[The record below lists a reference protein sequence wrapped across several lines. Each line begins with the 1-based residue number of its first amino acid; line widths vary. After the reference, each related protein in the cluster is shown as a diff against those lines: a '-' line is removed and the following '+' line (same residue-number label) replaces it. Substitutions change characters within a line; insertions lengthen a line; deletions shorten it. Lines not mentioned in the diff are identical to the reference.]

1 MDFIIKYLI
10 CNYRNSMNCDEI
22 YDQALGKYQHKE
34 YDASI
39 KLLNEILQ
47 ENENHHHSWHL
58 LGHIFFDLNDLQS
71 AKEFFLV
78 AINKKQDFFDAYYML
93 GNVLFK
99 AELFQDA
106 LNIWIEGSQ
115 YNPYFALNF
124 ANIAIAYDRLEQKE
138 HSIFYAQKALTL
150 DKNCLEALFCLA
162 KIYQAK
168 MDLKQTQF
176 YLKKVIE
183 LQPNNTLAHFDLA
196 YVELSLQNFKEGFNH
211 FEYRKKMENRENEYN
226 YLPFKPYKDDE
237 LSQKKFLL
245 YHEQGFGDNIQ
256 FIRFINQLHCKELN
270 IAIQNPLNR
279 LFSYNF
285 PKVNFLDVIDSGMNF
300 DCMDALMSLPYI
312 MQLTHVSN
320 NAYLDVDSNDVKRFQ
335 QSTLKK
341 NKLNIGLVWK
351 GSTAKNEKDIKSLK
365 LEELNPILN
374 KETCNFYSLQ
384 IENFDEI
391 SNSCVINLGKNF
403 KDFYDT
409 AVALKSL
416 DVFIGVDTAVTHLA
430 GALGVKTYLIYSTHT
445 IDFRWIHTQ
454 NQSVWYK
461 SVEVFSKEEIPL
473 LAQKIDELTK
483 DKI

>member
-1 MDFIIKYLI
+1 M
-10 CNYRNSMNCDEI
+10 NYDEI
-22 YDQALGKYQHKE
+22 YDQALEKYQLND
-34 YDASI
+34 YDTSI

-58 LGHIFFDLNDLQS
+58 LGHIFFNLNDLNS

-99 AELFQDA
+99 ADLFQDA

-124 ANIAIAYDRLEQKE
+124 ANIAIAYDRLGQKE
-138 HSIFYAQKALTL
+138 QAIFYAQKAISL
-150 DKNCLEALFCLA
+150 DKNCTEAIFCLA
-162 KIYQAK
+162 KIYQAR
-168 MDLKQTQF
+168 MDLEQTQF
-176 YLKKVIE
+176 YLNKVIE
-183 LQPNNTLAHFDLA
+183 LQPDNILANFDLA
-196 YVELSLQNFKEGFNH
+196 YVELSLQNFEEGFKH
-211 FEYRKKMENRENEYN
+211 FEYRKKMENRESEYN
-226 YLPFKPYKDDE
+226 YLPFKPYTNED

-256 FIRFINQLHCKELN
+256 FIRFINHLQCKELSV
-270 IAIQNPLNR
+270 AIQNPLNR

-285 PKVNFLDVIDSGMNF
+285 PRVKFLDVIESSMDF
-300 DCMDALMSLPYI
+300 DCMDAIMSIPFI
-312 MQLTHVSN
+312 THIKNISN
-320 NAYLDVDSNDVKRFQ
+320 KAYLDVDSNHISTFQ
-335 QSTLKK
+335 QLHLKN

-351 GSTAKNEKDIKSLK
+351 GSTAKNENDIKSINLDA
-365 LEELNPILN
+365 LNFILN
-374 KETCNFYSLQ
+374 KDACNFYSLQ
-384 IENFDEI
+384 IENFEEI
-391 SNSCVINLGKNF
+391 SNTSVVNLGKDF

-416 DVFIGVDTAVTHLA
+416 DLLIGVDTAVTHLA
-430 GALGVKTYLIYSTHT
+430 GSLGVKTYLIYSTDT
-445 IDFRWIHTQ
+445 IDFRWAHTQ
-454 NQSVWYK
+454 NKSVWYE

-473 LAQKIDELTK
+473 LSQKIDELAK